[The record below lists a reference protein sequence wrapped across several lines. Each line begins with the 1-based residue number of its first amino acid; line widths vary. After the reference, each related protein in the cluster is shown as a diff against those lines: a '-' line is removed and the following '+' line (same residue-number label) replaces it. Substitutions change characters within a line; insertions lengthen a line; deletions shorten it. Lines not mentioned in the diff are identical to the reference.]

1 MTNPYGPWATAI
13 DAGRNPQLSAFW
25 RQRLTMLVPTSQ
37 TSPVLSRRSL
47 LGLVAAAALVCALPT
62 FHAVPAVAQQQPA
75 SPDTHPAA
83 AVDRTFAAGLMRKL
97 YLSRAW
103 IGESRSFRIRSDYK
117 VTPTAAALQRQDKLG
132 TTEFAYS
139 FNVYGKPDPRP
150 SCVNDE
156 WAWDGSHILY
166 RTQYHYEGDAE
177 LNRQTKVWDGS
188 LAVACDED
196 PQSKQCAF
204 GNKVSQF
211 FDHIAN
217 LALFPWGP
225 NDGYHLWWSPVDV
238 AKLHEDRYIA
248 PDDFELA
255 GQEEVQGRR
264 CHVLQSRAGFLRVYV
279 GAEDG
284 RLYRREILLASE
296 KDAVSLAIAQK
307 IGGPSIKTLSDWWTW
322 LKNRKP
328 HEFNLAL
335 RRFKEAEFG
344 SARVWLRQ
352 TFEDYREVAPG
363 CWLSFRQGIDM
374 YETDASKP
382 FLSSHAEQIVVDVAV
397 NKPLPQDLF
406 RLELAEGVAVVN
418 DWRYD
423 PPISYTYRKNQTEA
437 QRVALCDA
445 QRAKQAK
452 FRDSWKKPEAS
463 P

>member
-13 DAGRNPQLSAFW
+13 DTGGSAKLSSFW
-25 RQRLTMLVPTSQ
+25 RKRLMMLVPTSQ

-47 LGLVAAAALVCALPT
+47 LGLVAAAALLCALPT
-62 FHAVPAVAQQQPA
+62 FLAAPAVAEQEKA

-83 AVDRTFAAGLMRKL
+83 AADRTFAAGLMRKL

-103 IGESRSFRIRSDYK
+103 IGESRSFRIRSDHK
-117 VTPTAAALQRQDKLG
+117 LTPTAAALQAAEKHG
-132 TTEFAYS
+132 GY
-139 FNVYGKPDPRP
+139 VGYGKLDPRP

-156 WAWDGSHILY
+156 WAWDGSHVLY
-166 RTQYHYEGDAE
+166 RTQYHYEGDTE
-177 LNRQTKVWDGS
+177 FYYRQTQVWDGS
-188 LAVACDED
+188 LAVACAEE
-196 PQSKQCAF
+196 SKNKQYAL
-204 GNKVSQF
+204 GNKASQF
-211 FDHIAN
+211 FDHM
-217 LALFPWGP
+217 ALSALLPWGP
-225 NDGYHLWWSPVDV
+225 GDGYHLWWSPVDV
-238 AKLHEDRYIA
+238 VKLHEDRYIA

-264 CHVLQSRAGFLRVYV
+264 CHVLQSRAGLIRVYV

-284 RLYRREILLASE
+284 RLYRREILVPSE
-296 KDAVSLAIAQK
+296 KDAVRLAICQK

-322 LKNRKP
+322 LKDRKP
-328 HEFNLAL
+328 HDFKLAIRQL
-335 RRFKEAEFG
+335 QEAEFG

-363 CWLSFRQGIDM
+363 CWLSFRQGVDM
-374 YETDASKP
+374 YETDATKP
-382 FLSSHAEQIVVDVAV
+382 FLSLHDEQIVVDVAI
-397 NKPLPQDLF
+397 NKPLPEGLF
-406 RLELAEGVAVVN
+406 RLELAEGAAVVN

-445 QRAKQAK
+445 ERAKQAK
-452 FRDSWKKPEAS
+452 FSDSWRKREAS